1 MESVLNQLRPD
12 GYTMLDKDVPRLSP
26 LIHEHINMLGRY
38 LFAVTDAVAKGELR
52 TLVTK
57 SKGGCLSAFTV
68 PLLLGP
74 NPAITLY
81 YQSFSEV

>member
-1 MESVLNQLRPD
+1 LL
-12 GYTMLDKDVPRLSP
+12 
-26 LIHEHINMLGRY
+26 
-38 LFAVTDAVAKGELR
+38 AVTDAVAKGELR

-57 SKGGCLSAFTV
+57 SKGGCLSVFTV

>member
-1 MESVLNQLRPD
+1 MIILCWMRV
-12 GYTMLDKDVPRLSP
+12 VPQLSP

-38 LFAVTDAVAKGELR
+38 LLAVTDAVAKGELR

-57 SKGGCLSAFTV
+57 SKGGCLSVLTV

-81 YQSFSEV
+81 YQSFFEV

>member
-1 MESVLNQLRPD
+1 
-12 GYTMLDKDVPRLSP
+12 VP
-26 LIHEHINMLGRY
+26 
-38 LFAVTDAVAKGELR
+38 DAVAKGELR

-68 PLLLGP
+68 PAPLGP

>member
-1 MESVLNQLRPD
+1 MCPA
-12 GYTMLDKDVPRLSP
+12 YHP

-38 LFAVTDAVAKGELR
+38 LLAVTDAVAKGKLR

-57 SKGGCLSAFTV
+57 SKGGCLSVFTV

-74 NPAITLY
+74 NPTITLY

>member
-1 MESVLNQLRPD
+1 
-12 GYTMLDKDVPRLSP
+12 MLDKDVPRLSP

-38 LFAVTDAVAKGELR
+38 LFAVPDADAVAKGELR

-74 NPAITLY
+74 QPPL
-81 YQSFSEV
+81 